1 MVAEYQKR
9 SNVGIGIGIG
19 TQILGKAIMGT
30 AGATALGVCG
40 AVLAI
45 AGAVLFIWGC
55 CQYAIGKGYSGTTG
69 LLGLLSVFGLIA
81 LVVIPDRRK
90 KVV

>member
-9 SNVGIGIGIG
+9 SNVGVGIGIVA
-19 TQILGKAIMGT
+19 QILGKAIMVT

-45 AGAVLFIWGC
+45 AGGVLFLWGC
-55 CQYAIGKGYSGTTG
+55 CQYAIGKGYSGVTG
-69 LLGLLSVFGLIA
+69 LLGLLSVLGLIV